1 MNLWG
6 RKYKNKHWDCFL
18 FQEHR
23 NIRLRLRNDGNEDPP
38 ETYQPEQNRYLKH
51 NSDIISLPTY
61 VALGVL
67 FIGLLL
73 FGLAYVLHYRLPAPL
88 SIKDIRSHPNQ
99 FIAERALSHLRQL
112 TSYGSKPVGSY
123 ENEVLAVE
131 FLSREISFIMQRANP
146 AQKISFDIQKC
157 SGSYFLE
164 FKPHGIT
171 NYYSQVQNVVVK
183 LFSNTNSS
191 SSLLINC
198 HFDSVP
204 SSPGSPLYF
213 CLHCMRE
220 QCLKKFGHTVTK
232 APYTYLF
239 LFWSDILLC
248 KNSFNIF
255 SCWNSI
261 KVSIALALC

>member
-6 RKYKNKHWDCFL
+6 RKYKNKYWDCFL
-18 FQEHR
+18 FQERR

-61 VALGVL
+61 VALGML

-88 SIKDIRSHPNQ
+88 SINDIGSHPNR

-164 FKPHGIT
+164 FKPYGIT

-204 SSPGSPLYF
+204 ASPGSPLY
-213 CLHCMRE
+213 CCVPCMRE
-220 QCLKKFGHTVTK
+220 QCLKNFGYTVTK

-239 LFWSDILLC
+239 LFWSDIFLH
-248 KNSFNIF
+248 KNSFNVF

-261 KVSIALALC
+261 KVSMALALC

>member
-1 MNLWG
+1 
-6 RKYKNKHWDCFL
+6 L

-51 NSDIISLPTY
+51 NYDIISLPTY

-73 FGLAYVLHYRLPAPL
+73 FGLVCVLHYRLPAPL
-88 SIKDIRSHPNQ
+88 SIKDIGSHPDQ

-123 ENEVLAVE
+123 ENEILAVE

-164 FKPHGIT
+164 FKPYGIT

-204 SSPGSPLYF
+204 TSPGSPLH
-213 CLHCMRE
+213 CCPHCMRE
-220 QCLKKFGHTVTK
+220 QCLKNFWSHNHQTTL
-232 APYTYLF
+232 YLF
-239 LFWSDILLC
+239 VFVL
-248 KNSFNIF
+248 K
-255 SCWNSI
+255 
-261 KVSIALALC
+261 

>member
-1 MNLWG
+1 M
-6 RKYKNKHWDCFL
+6 

-38 ETYQPEQNRYLKH
+38 ETYQPGQNRYLKH

-61 VALGVL
+61 VVLVIL

-88 SIKDIRSHPNQ
+88 CIKDIGSHPDQ
-99 FIAERALSHLRQL
+99 FIEERALNHLRQL
-112 TSYGSKPVGSY
+112 TNYGSKPVGSY

-131 FLSREISFIMQRANP
+131 FLTREISFIMQRANP

-164 FKPHGIT
+164 FKPYGIT
-171 NYYSQVQNVVVK
+171 NYYSQVQNLVVK
-183 LFSNTNSS
+183 LISNTNSS

-204 SSPGSPLYF
+204 TSPGSSLYCF
-213 CLHCMRE
+213 LHCMR
-220 QCLKKFGHTVTK
+220 V
-232 APYTYLF
+232 
-239 LFWSDILLC
+239 
-248 KNSFNIF
+248 
-255 SCWNSI
+255 
-261 KVSIALALC
+261 

>member
-1 MNLWG
+1 MNLWD
-6 RKYKNKHWDCFL
+6 RKYKNKQWDCFL

-23 NIRLRLRNDGNEDPP
+23 NIRLRLRNDGIEDPP
-38 ETYQPEQNRYLKH
+38 ETYPPEQNRYLKH
-51 NSDIISLPTY
+51 NSDFISLPTY
-61 VALGVL
+61 VALGML

-73 FGLAYVLHYRLPAPL
+73 FGITYILHYRLPAPL
-88 SIKDIRSHPNQ
+88 SIKDIGSHPNQ

-164 FKPHGIT
+164 FEPHGIT

-183 LFSNTNSS
+183 LFSSTNSS

-204 SSPGSPLYF
+204 LSPGSPLYC

-220 QCLKKFGHTVTK
+220 QCLKTFGHTVTK
-232 APYTYLF
+232 APYTCFFFMKCYTLT
-239 LFWSDILLC
+239 
-248 KNSFNIF
+248 
-255 SCWNSI
+255 
-261 KVSIALALC
+261 